1 MLAYMYLRLAS
12 AYKSSKYRMIFLVKH
27 IILVIHY
34 CTASAVSKIWVQMYH
49 LISCNAYNYK
59 LPLSFKPNR

>member
-34 CTASAVSKIWVQMYH
+34 CTASAVSKIWVRCTISLAAMPVTTSYH
-49 LISCNAYNYK
+49 
-59 LPLSFKPNR
+59 